1 MDSPKFDATANYGEG
16 ERNEATYK
24 YACSLRAQGM
34 PESQAADEV
43 QAWSAQHAAGLP
55 TSEVAKAVRSAY
67 SHPEGHSAQFDATH
81 PQYGGRKWTPTNSA
95 ASQPAI
101 SALATLKES
110 FTPKPSLKI
119 RPEVMAQGADLLSEQ
134 ESQRAM
140 YEQMDPNTQAISQ
153 LTYLF
158 KPGEY
163 VAIADPQ
170 PDKFPA
176 HPRAYERDEL
186 IKRLEKSGD
195 KGGLIGAYIIPNPVK
210 EPGPQSGISN
220 EQVVEGQ
227 YRYLLLEHDPDTE
240 YWESLTAA
248 EQEGYKRDLI
258 AKLLALRLPIA
269 TITDSGHKSVHSLVK
284 VDAKDIDQFK
294 ERAEYVFNVA
304 EANGFTPDRQNSN
317 PARWSRRAGA
327 KRGEADQSLLF
338 GALGKA
344 NYEEWSKW
352 VKDNLAPVGEVDQW
366 GALRDHLMDWEALRN
381 DYLNPPQPVP
391 TAIEALDEILGGGL
405 RPGPT
410 ILAGAPGTGKS
421 ALAIHIAA
429 NVALTGRKVAILS
442 AEMTTQQVIARLG
455 SSLAQGGYEGL
466 EGCTYRYAD
475 WERMGFKDDP
485 RGLKVLEAIA
495 RMKGLAITDN
505 DDLITNQAG
514 VCALIETSAAAGAD
528 LVILDYLQRVDPQ
541 IPSTTTE
548 DVRTV
553 IRSITAAA
561 KRAKIPVLALSSISR
576 KHMDK
581 GKNEEASITAAM
593 GSSQVESD
601 AIAAIFLNR
610 GQEANYLEACITK
623 NRFGPIRDE
632 QGQQLKVYLAC
643 DYSHNYFWE
652 IERDRYHPNEPHKQ
666 AETKEAQTESPEPTL
681 QLETSYEI

>member
-24 YACSLRAQGM
+24 YACSLRAQGI
-34 PESQAADEV
+34 PESQATDEV
-43 QAWSAQHAAGLP
+43 QAWSAQHAGGLP

-81 PQYGGRKWTPTNSA
+81 PQHGGRKWTPIISA

-110 FTPKPSLKI
+110 FTPRSSLKI
-119 RPEVMAQGADLLSEQ
+119 RPEVMAQGADLLAKQ
-134 ESQRAM
+134 EAQRAI

-158 KPGEY
+158 EPGEY
-163 VAIADPQ
+163 VAIADPS
-170 PDKFPA
+170 PDKVPLN
-176 HPRAYERDEL
+176 PRAYERDEL
-186 IKRLEKSGD
+186 IKRLESSGD
-195 KGGLIGAYIIPNPVK
+195 RGSLIGAYIIPNPVK
-210 EPGPQSGISN
+210 EPGHKGGISN
-220 EQVVEGQ
+220 KSVVEGQ
-227 YRYLLLEHDPDTE
+227 YRYLLLEHDPNTE
-240 YWESLTAA
+240 HWESLTAA
-248 EQEGYKRDLI
+248 EQESYKRDLI
-258 AKLLALRLPIA
+258 AKLLALQLPIA
-269 TITDSGHKSVHSLVK
+269 TITDSGHKSIHALVE
-284 VDAKDIDQFK
+284 VDAKDMDQFK
-294 ERAEYVFNVA
+294 ERAEYVFDVA

-327 KRGEADQSLLF
+327 KRGEANQSLLF
-338 GALGKA
+338 AALGQA
-344 NYEEWSKW
+344 NYEEWSQW
-352 VKDNLAPVGEVDQW
+352 AKDNLAPVGEVGQW
-366 GALRDHLMDWEALRN
+366 EALRDHLMDWEALSN

-421 ALAIHIAA
+421 ALAIAIAA
-429 NVALTGRKVAILS
+429 NVARIGGNVVILS
-442 AEMTTQQVIARLG
+442 AEMTTQQVIARIG
-455 SSLAQGGYEGL
+455 SYLAQGRAEGL

-485 RGLKVLEAIA
+485 RGLRVIEAIA
-495 RMKGLAITDN
+495 RLKGLAITDDN
-505 DDLITNQAG
+505 DLITNEAG

-528 LVILDYLQRVDPQ
+528 LIILDYLQIVDPSN
-541 IPSTTTE
+541 PTGSTTE

-561 KRAKIPVLALSSISR
+561 KRAKLPVLVLSSTSR
-576 KHMDK
+576 KHMEK
-581 GKNEEASITAAM
+581 GTSEEASITAAM
-593 GSSQVESD
+593 GSSQIEYD
-601 AIAAIFLNR
+601 AVASVFLNR
-610 GQEANYLEACITK
+610 GKETNNLEACITK

-632 QGQQLKVYLAC
+632 QGQQLKVHLAC

-652 IERDRYHPNEPHKQ
+652 IERDRYQTDEPHKQ
-666 AETKEAQTESPEPTL
+666 AEIKESQDENSEPALTA
-681 QLETSYEI
+681 